1 MSIETLQWVYQL
13 SDFDTS
19 GTNITP
25 PDEQGAQAQGSPPF
39 DITLNPGAG
48 FQQIELEDG
57 SDDGFDEVNA
67 NSSDQ
72 FLTQPITLDGVTYP
86 AGARIFINYGLETD
100 DGFRLYSIK
109 IGGNN
114 SGGNDTTAVITNG
127 PLVPGQQYTFTDE
140 FNIGQGEVSYSEVAC
155 FVAGTRIATARGHV
169 PVEEL
174 EVGDLVLTFGGRE
187 VPLRLILRTEVSE
200 KVLEARPRLRPIRI
214 LAGALGQAL
223 PTSDLY
229 VSRQHRMLMSSKVA
243 ERMFGRSS
251 VLVAAAKL
259 ALLPGI
265 EEAPVVGPVTYFHL
279 VFDAHEVIFAEGA
292 PSESLLTGDAAL
304 GSMPEEQR
312 EEIFA
317 LFPQLK
323 SNTGTVRSAWE
334 IPIRQRQRKLVER
347 HAKNGVPALQTFAD

>member
-1 MSIETLQWVYQL
+1 MAIETLQWVYQL

-39 DITLNPGAG
+39 NITLDAGAG

-57 SDDGFDEVNA
+57 SDDGFDEVNG

-72 FLTQPITLDGVTYP
+72 LLTQPITLDGVTYP
-86 AGARIFINYGLETD
+86 AGTRIFVNYGLETD
-100 DGFRLYSIK
+100 DGFRLYSIT

-127 PLVPGQQYTFTDE
+127 PLVPGQQYTFTSE
-140 FNIGQGEVSYSEVAC
+140 FNIGQNEVPYSEVAC
-155 FVAGTRIATARGHV
+155 FVAGTRIATARGQV
-169 PVEEL
+169 PVEKL
-174 EVGDLVLTFGGRE
+174 EAGDLVLTVGGRE
-187 VPLRLILRTEVSE
+187 VPLRLSLCTEVSE
-200 KVLEARPRLRPIRI
+200 RVLEAHPRLRPIR
-214 LAGALGQAL
+214 LSSGSLGRTL

-229 VSRQHRMLMSSKVA
+229 VSRQHRMLISSKVA

-265 EEAPVVGPVTYFHL
+265 EEAPIVGPVKYFHL

-292 PSESLLTGDAAL
+292 PSESLLTGGAAL
-304 GSMPEEQR
+304 DAMPEEQR

-317 LFPQLK
+317 LFPELEDDA
-323 SNTGTVRSAWE
+323 GAVRSAWE
-334 IPIRQRQRKLVER
+334 IPIRQRQKKLVER
-347 HAKNGVPALQTFAD
+347 HAKNGVAALQTFSG